1 MIVEIVL
8 ICDLVHEID
17 MCPVFTVSLVSSRVQ
32 KTPETGF
39 CLLSLSA
46 LRRIVK
52 IEQIE
57 MHKVMA
63 DTGENRHENRNHA
76 QHKSLGSFG
85 RNPKPIGLMEA

>member
-17 MCPVFTVSLVSSRVQ
+17 MCSVFTVSLVSSRVQ

-57 MHKVMA
+57 MHKVMLIQVK
-63 DTGENRHENRNHA
+63 TGMKIETMLSTNL
-76 QHKSLGSFG
+76 S
-85 RNPKPIGLMEA
+85 GLSEEI